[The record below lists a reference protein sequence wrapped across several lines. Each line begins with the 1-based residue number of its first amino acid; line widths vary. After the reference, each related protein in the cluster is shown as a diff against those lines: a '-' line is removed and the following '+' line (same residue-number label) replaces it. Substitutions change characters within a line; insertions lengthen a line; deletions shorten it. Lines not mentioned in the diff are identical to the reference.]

1 MKIMNIMKRAKE
13 KSFQDAG
20 PLRHFSSPAMSNRQ
34 TVKPSNRQTS
44 SNRRLWVEASLP
56 ALMLGNASEQRRTTQ
71 KQRRNAATQLVQRA
85 APGPWTQLFPRHSSP
100 DTQKVSR

>member
-20 PLRHFSSPAMSNRQ
+20 PLRHFSSPAM
-34 TVKPSNRQTS
+34 SNRQTS

-71 KQRRNAATQLVQRA
+71 KQRRNAATQFVQRA